1 MSGRP
6 SGRAGIGVHA
16 KGVQVYEGMASP
28 TQGEASHRPRAA
40 RGRAIQQPAG
50 RSVRRRHHLL
60 LGAGH
65 HSHHVVRLRRAR
77 LCLDRA
83 PAGSDRR
90 CHGPGVR
97 GARRTRCGHRAEDQ
111 RPDQQHPERLERRR
125 DRRPA
130 HGDLLRRRVDGQS
143 EERRTRPVAARLRP
157 PGGPGQHRQED
168 PGQPADP
175 GRPAGPDRHHR
186 WVGEPVHEPVRRSG
200 HLAGTQRGGLAAAG
214 AAVRAAGHLDRCRL
228 VVVHVSLHRAPRGP
242 AALAGRPAG
251 GA

>member
-1 MSGRP
+1 MKEWLARLKEKP
-6 SGRAGIGVHA
+6 AIAHA
-16 KGVQVYEGMASP
+16 
-28 TQGEASHRPRAA
+28 AA

-83 PAGSDRR
+83 PAGPDRR

-97 GARRTRCGHRAEDQ
+97 GARRTRSGHRAEDQ
-111 RPDQQHPERLERRR
+111 RPDQQHAEQLERRR

-130 HGDLLRRRVDGQS
+130 LGDLLRRGLDGQS

-200 HLAGTQRGGLAAAG
+200 QPGWDSARWAGCSRCCSSRRWSSRSVPGG
-214 AAVRAAGHLDRCRL
+214 CC
-228 VVVHVSLHRAPRGP
+228 SCISTPCSPRTGSP
-242 AALAGRPAG
+242 GGSSGGGR
-251 GA
+251 